1 MHQFF
6 LIAASGRYSI
16 VMSKI
21 QTEYISVENEQA
33 DAGRNCRTRL
43 TRPNSPTRT
52 GTWKY
57 SFSLFS

>member
-1 MHQFF
+1 MRQFF

-16 VMSKI
+16 VMSEI

-33 DAGRNCRTRL
+33 DAGRNCRARL
-43 TRPNSPTRT
+43 TRPKSQTRT
-52 GTWKY
+52 GTWNY